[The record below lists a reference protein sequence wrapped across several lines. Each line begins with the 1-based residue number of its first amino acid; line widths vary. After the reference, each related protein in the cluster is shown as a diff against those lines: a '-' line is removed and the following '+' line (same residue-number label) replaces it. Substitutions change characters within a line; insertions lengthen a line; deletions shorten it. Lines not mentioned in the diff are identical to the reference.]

1 MMVSAIKYT
10 YDATYMMMDPSCQVV
25 KHSHDYHQCLG
36 KTC

>member
-10 YDATYMMMDPSCQVV
+10 YDAIYMMDPTCQVV